1 MKIKKSAFYIFM
13 VIFSLHSSA
22 FAEPSVAD
30 IQYRAEQG
38 QPVAQY
44 HLGMMLLSG
53 EQGVVKN
60 YEQAFKWL
68 TAADQNGS
76 VGAKYSLGMMYY
88 TGMGV
93 EKDAKRAFDY
103 FTKAA
108 AKGHAKAQ
116 YNLGVLYDKGEGT
129 AQDYRQAFEWF
140 NRAAE
145 QGYPHRRI

>member
-1 MKIKKSAFYIFM
+1 MKIKKSAFYIFT

-38 QPVAQY
+38 QAVAQY

-68 TAADQNGS
+68 TVADQNGS
-76 VGAKYSLGMMYY
+76 MGAKYSLGN
-88 TGMGV
+88 
-93 EKDAKRAFDY
+93 A
-103 FTKAA
+103 
-108 AKGHAKAQ
+108 
-116 YNLGVLYDKGEGT
+116 VL
-129 AQDYRQAFEWF
+129 
-140 NRAAE
+140 
-145 QGYPHRRI
+145 HRYGR

>member
-1 MKIKKSAFYIFM
+1 MKIKNTTFYIFTM
-13 VIFSLHSSA
+13 IFSLHSSA

-38 QPVAQY
+38 QSVAQY

-68 TAADQNGS
+68 TVADQNGS
-76 VGAKYSLGMMYY
+76 MGAKYSLGMMYY
-88 TGMGV
+88 TGTGV

-103 FTKAA
+103 FTALLHKPIS
-108 AKGHAKAQ
+108 KGLFHNIIFK
-116 YNLGVLYDKGEGT
+116 
-129 AQDYRQAFEWF
+129 
-140 NRAAE
+140 
-145 QGYPHRRI
+145 

>member
-88 TGMGV
+88 TGTG
-93 EKDAKRAFDY
+93 A
-103 FTKAA
+103 
-108 AKGHAKAQ
+108 
-116 YNLGVLYDKGEGT
+116 
-129 AQDYRQAFEWF
+129 
-140 NRAAE
+140 
-145 QGYPHRRI
+145 P